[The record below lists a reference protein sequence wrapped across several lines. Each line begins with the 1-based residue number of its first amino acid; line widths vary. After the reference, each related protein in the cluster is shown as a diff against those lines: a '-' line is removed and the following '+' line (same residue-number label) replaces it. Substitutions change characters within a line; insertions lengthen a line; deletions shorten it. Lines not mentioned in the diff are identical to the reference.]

1 MSETPTNTEPAQEL
15 DDNIESK
22 PAPQLPSPD
31 DNSDAEAP
39 ESPISGDD
47 ESTNIDVPSPAPTSD
62 TLSPVPEVNSRT
74 GSAPKFNFAPTKR
87 IVVPKIPVEEPRRVY
102 SPVLSEDGDEAEYA
116 TYFGDVKGQAG
127 IIKAIELAVEE
138 NMDKA
143 KERQEDFLQRSTRA
157 QIRLQKVLEQRE
169 ERMEIEA
176 AQRAK
181 RGQRRHRGKNKSLQE
196 ELDAMLQE
204 EDDTPKFTLDNLF
217 WK

>member
-1 MSETPTNTEPAQEL
+1 MYQ
-15 DDNIESK
+15 
-22 PAPQLPSPD
+22 Q
-31 DNSDAEAP
+31 
-39 ESPISGDD
+39 
-47 ESTNIDVPSPAPTSD
+47 
-62 TLSPVPEVNSRT
+62 
-74 GSAPKFNFAPTKR
+74 
-87 IVVPKIPVEEPRRVY
+87 
-102 SPVLSEDGDEAEYA
+102 
-116 TYFGDVKGQAG
+116 
-127 IIKAIELAVEE
+127 
-138 NMDKA
+138 A